1 MLALYLVL
9 KKWASEGVDQSAL
22 QNTPEITGRGS
33 RSSTWSVAVSPLL
46 FADLMSIDRRDKS
59 RLPRPE
65 EQTDPWRV
73 VDRRLVGITNG
84 PWEVLDSDVA
94 VSAGAVATGAT
105 NVTPH
110 RPGSISRRDRIV
122 VHFSYRR
129 VNKVVPGFFSIHSI
143 SSFFPFNITCR
154 SMDFQSAVIF
164 PKPGTTFTLQ
174 LKEPAKFGPDDI
186 GRKHVQPFPHVFSR
200 IRDGT
205 IDCPNVFLHGVFQ
218 VHDVS
223 AIHCIE
229 VKWLYVV
236 V

>member
-1 MLALYLVL
+1 MSQ
-9 KKWASEGVDQSAL
+9 WRRW
-22 QNTPEITGRGS
+22 PE
-33 RSSTWSVAVSPLL
+33 RSSEYARNHRAWQQKQHMDVAVSPLL

-143 SSFFPFNITCR
+143 SSFFPFNITCW
-154 SMDFQSAVIF
+154 SMDFPSAVIF
-164 PKPGTTFTLQ
+164 PKPGMTFTLH
-174 LKEPAKFGPDDI
+174 LKEPAKFCQTTLSENI
-186 GRKHVQPFPHVFSR
+186 CSRFPTYSL
-200 IRDGT
+200 G
-205 IDCPNVFLHGVFQ
+205 
-218 VHDVS
+218 
-223 AIHCIE
+223 
-229 VKWLYVV
+229 
-236 V
+236 